1 MQVAGGQLLLDRGLA
16 REQPIHRAIQIVLV
30 GLHHRELRREC
41 RAVPPARGGELGMR
55 GEHPRG
61 HHRTDQITLGRGA
74 RADQAGKTQPL
85 HGYTNCLHVPVR
97 ARGHHLEEFCGR
109 GERFAAQNRA
119 NGKDLLLGERRQ
131 ISQRPFAYARALA
144 EGFAQQIGGAR
155 AAVGHDVNMH
165 GCILRQYQV
174 GVNWFTWLHTARL
187 KCPLN

>member
-1 MQVAGGQLLLDRGLA
+1 MS
-16 REQPIHRAIQIVLV
+16 EEPIHRAIQIVLV
-30 GLHHRELRREC
+30 GVADGELLRERRGM
-41 RAVPPARGGELGMR
+41 PPARGGELGVWR
-55 GEHPRG
+55 QHARG
-61 HHRTDQITLGRGA
+61 HHRTHQIALRRGTRGDQLRKA
-74 RADQAGKTQPL
+74 QAV
-85 HGYTNCLHVPVR
+85 HGESNGLHVPVR
-97 ARGHHLEEFCGR
+97 ARGNRLEEFCGR

-165 GCILRQYQV
+165 GCILRQYEA

-187 KCPLN
+187 KCPSIELYRLFYRGSLAQ